1 MYYFSFMTTIIPVS
15 DFRNNISEY
24 INRVLYEKE
33 TFFVRKG
40 KSSRLVKISL
50 EDNGQKSDL
59 DQILALGDSWTPE
72 EAEDF
77 EMVVKDARK
86 KQESASHKRM
96 KKLLQQL
103 V

>member
-1 MYYFSFMTTIIPVS
+1 MNYSDIMSTTIPVS

-50 EDNGQKSDL
+50 EDTGQKSDL

-86 KQESASHKRM
+86 KQENTSHKRM
-96 KKLLQQL
+96 KNLLQQL